1 MIRALLLSLAT
12 MLAALLP
19 ARAASPDLHLLLT
32 HDTVNQRLDGV
43 TESFHYQERMTRI
56 GDAVWLERVLP
67 PGYSPDRQ
75 PSTAGDH
82 GPNLQILPRWIRKAD
97 DGNATLTLVNRADR
111 YVVAVKPIEF
121 GRLGFGGNWI
131 AESNLIDP
139 VTVNG
144 MKPMARASS
153 EAGAR
158 WYEATHKGRYSRVLW
173 SEKLQFPLAIETGSE
188 NGRSTS
194 RTVAQLKEL
203 PKAMPWAGL
212 EGYAER
218 EIDDFGD

>member
-1 MIRALLLSLAT
+1 MLRALLFPLV
-12 MLAALLP
+12 LAAMALVP
-19 ARAASPDLHLLLT
+19 ARAARPDLEVLLT

-43 TESFHYQERMTRI
+43 TESFHYQERMTRV

-67 PGYSPDRQ
+67 LGYSPDRQ

-97 DGNATLTLVNRADR
+97 GDSATLSLVNRADR
-111 YVVAVKPIEF
+111 YTVAVKPIEF

-144 MKPMARASS
+144 MKPMARKSS
-153 EAGAR
+153 VAGAR
-158 WYEATHKGRYSRVLW
+158 WFEAAHKGRYSRVLW
-173 SEKLQFPLAIETGSE
+173 SEKLQFPLAIETGTD

-194 RTVAQLKEL
+194 RTVAELKEL
-203 PKAMPWAGL
+203 PKTLPWAGL
-212 EGYAER
+212 DGFAER

>member
-1 MIRALLLSLAT
+1 MIRALFFLLAT
-12 MLAALLP
+12 TLAALSP
-19 ARAASPDLHLLLT
+19 AWAASPDLHILLT

-43 TESFHYQERMTRI
+43 TESFHYQERMTRV

-82 GPNLQILPRWIRKAD
+82 GPNLQILPRWIRKAE
-97 DGNATLTLVNRADR
+97 DGAATLTLVNRADR

-139 VTVNG
+139 MTING
-144 MKPMARASS
+144 MKPMTRASS
-153 EAGAR
+153 EPGAR
-158 WYEATHKGRYSRVLW
+158 WFEAVYKGRYSRVLW
-173 SEKLQFPLAIETGSE
+173 SEKLQFPLAIETGTE

-194 RTVAQLKEL
+194 RTAAQIKEL
-203 PKAMPWAGL
+203 PKVLPWTDLNA
-212 EGYAER
+212 YAER